1 MSALGRVLRTWGVPV
16 AWALA
21 CTAAYAVLSIRRFV
35 RLEPTSWDNAIFE
48 QAVQGYAGL
57 GAPIV
62 DVKGPGFNLLGDHF
76 HPILV
81 LLAPFYR
88 IFPHAE
94 TLLVAQAVLL
104 GVSVLVVT
112 RLALRVA
119 GPWAGGALGLCYGL
133 SFGLSSAVRSDFH
146 EIAFGAPLLALAGA
160 AYVDRRWRAVVGW
173 SLPLLLV
180 KEDLGAT
187 VLMIGIVLVLA
198 GQRRRGALLAAA
210 GVAGAALVLLVV
222 LPALNPDGVYAYAS
236 GVGGDRGVL
245 TVLLDQPGRKAW
257 TVLLTVAVT
266 GLAALASPWVLLV
279 LPTFGWRFLGDN
291 EFYWGTDWH
300 YSLLLMPVVF
310 VAAVDAMRRW
320 PRSRWA
326 AVPAV
331 VVTGAL
337 LPSTA
342 LAALWDPV
350 TYEPSDRSA
359 AAERVLEQIPDG
371 ASVVSDIG
379 LITHL
384 TTDHDVYWLGTVDA
398 GERPPGEPA
407 YVLLD
412 QWAGIGS
419 PPDAAT
425 YGQDTFGGQWVTVD
439 DVDGFQLARRLD

>member
-1 MSALGRVLRTWGVPV
+1 MTAPTAALRGWGVPV
-16 AWALA
+16 VWALA
-21 CTAAYAVLSIRRFV
+21 CTAAFTVLSVRRFA

-48 QAVQGYAGL
+48 QAVQGYADL
-57 GAPIV
+57 GAPVV

-81 LLAPFYR
+81 LLAPVYR
-88 IFPHAE
+88 LFPHAQ

-104 GVSVLVVT
+104 GISVLVIS
-112 RLALRVA
+112 RLALRVV
-119 GPWAGGALGLCYGL
+119 GPWAGGALSLCYGL

-198 GQRRRGALLAAA
+198 GQRRRGAFLAAT
-210 GVAGAALVLLVV
+210 GVLGAALVLLVIV
-222 LPALNPDGVYAYAS
+222 PALNPAGVYDYAS

-245 TVLLDQPGRKAW
+245 TVLLDQPGRKLW
-257 TVLLTVAVT
+257 TVVLTVAVT
-266 GLAALASPWVLLV
+266 GLAAIVSPWVLLV
-279 LPTFGWRFLGDN
+279 LPTFGWRFVGDN

-300 YSLLLMPVVF
+300 YSLLLMPIVF
-310 VAAVDAMRRW
+310 VAAIDAMRRF
-320 PRSRWA
+320 PRLRLA
-326 AVPAV
+326 ALPAV
-331 VVTGAL
+331 VVTAVL

-350 TYEPSDRSA
+350 TYEPSDREA
-359 AAERVLEQIPDG
+359 AAERVLDQIPDG
-371 ASVVSDIG
+371 ASVATDIG

-384 TTDHDVYWLGTVDA
+384 TTDHDVYWIGTVTS
-398 GERPPGEPA
+398 GERPAGEPA

-425 YGQDTFGGQWVTVD
+425 YGQDTFGGSWVTVD
-439 DVDGFQLARRLD
+439 DVDGFQLAHRLD